1 MLYIYIC
8 YIYTYYIYV
17 YIYID
22 HSYTPFLSECIP
34 LKNIFFWLLNCQIT
48 LCTAAVAAKAISA
61 CAKVGQWLQAR
72 ENVARG
78 LGKS

>member
-1 MLYIYIC
+1 MYPVKEHL
-8 YIYTYYIYV
+8 
-17 YIYID
+17 
-22 HSYTPFLSECIP
+22 
-34 LKNIFFWLLNCQIT
+34 FWLLNCQIT
-48 LCTAAVAAKAISA
+48 MCTAAVAAKAISA